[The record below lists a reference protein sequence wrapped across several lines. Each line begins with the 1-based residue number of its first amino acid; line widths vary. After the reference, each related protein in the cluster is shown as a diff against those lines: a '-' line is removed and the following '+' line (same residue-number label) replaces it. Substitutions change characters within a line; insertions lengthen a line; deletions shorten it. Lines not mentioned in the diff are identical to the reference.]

1 MLSVIEIYRGC
12 IASIITRTLLD
23 PESILTMLFPFH
35 FFCIL
40 SDFGSWCWTC
50 ALPFHNKWD
59 RSFADKMCSSVGIL
73 HLHPFI
79 WGMYLSSCWSSFEL
93 LGSVFSCT
101 ICSWSQPLPFRW
113 QLLLDT
119 EAWWMWSRN
128 LGAICAH
135 SVAGALTSKLSV
147 SKDTLG
153 TYFFR
158 VSSLAYPNLLGKKG
172 YVVVVVVCKDTLG
185 TLWECYFHYD
195 IELCCAMW
203 WLYFLRCSLA
213 CFVQCCLTKMVPNS
227 K

>member
-153 TYFFR
+153 T
-158 VSSLAYPNLLGKKG
+158 
-172 YVVVVVVCKDTLG
+172 
-185 TLWECYFHYD
+185 LWECYFHYD